1 LKQLAA
7 GEFMAEKR
15 RRNTGKSTLADVARL
30 VGVSTMTAS
39 RALRMPEKVSS
50 DIREKIDAAVAELG
64 YVPNLQAR
72 NLASASSKLITMVVP
87 SFATPGCAA
96 VSEALQAVLRP
107 EGYNVMLAEARHSAA
122 GENELIEMLL
132 SYNPAAMVHFNF
144 DNPEAAHRQLSHS
157 GLPVMDIGGVHHD
170 SAGISIGVDY
180 AKAIRQL
187 IQALIEKGFRH
198 PGLLCTQTS
207 NTIFSQLLNGWHS
220 GMLTHN
226 LSPHRV
232 VTSPQPAG
240 FAAGHALLPEIQLTW
255 PEIDVL
261 ICTSDEVAC
270 GVIMACH
277 ASGIAIPSQLAVA
290 SIGGGHL
297 AAVCSPPLTTVVL
310 PYAEMGKL
318 AGKRLLAALR
328 GEEPPGWNELPVTLQ
343 PRAST
348 GKS

>member
-1 LKQLAA
+1 
-7 GEFMAEKR
+7 MAEKR
-15 RRNTGKSTLADVARL
+15 RRSTGKSTLADVARL

-50 DIREKIDAAVAELG
+50 DIREKIDAAIAELG
-64 YVPNLQAR
+64 YVPNVQAR
-72 NLASASSKLITMVVP
+72 NLASASSKLIAMVVP

-96 VSEALQAVLRP
+96 VSEALQEILRP
-107 EGYNVMLAEARHSAA
+107 QGYNMMLAEARHSAA
-122 GENELIEMLL
+122 GENDLIEMLL

-144 DNPEAAHRQLSHS
+144 DNVETAHRLLSNS

-187 IQALIEKGFRH
+187 IQALVEKGFRH

-207 NTIFSQLLNGWHS
+207 NTIFAQLLNGWHS
-220 GMLTHN
+220 GMLAHN

-232 VTSPQPAG
+232 VTSPQPPG
-240 FAAGHALLPEIQLTW
+240 FATGHALLADIRLTW

-261 ICTSDEVAC
+261 ICTTDEVAC
-270 GVIMACH
+270 GAIMACH
-277 ASGIAIPSQLAVA
+277 AAGIDIPSQLAVA

-297 AAVCSPPLTTVVL
+297 SAVCSPPLTTVTL
-310 PYAEMGKL
+310 PYAEMGRL
-318 AGKRLLAALR
+318 AGKRLLAALQ
-328 GEEPPGWNELPVTLQ
+328 GEDLPVWNELPVELKL
-343 PRAST
+343 RAST
-348 GKS
+348 GKL